1 MLKTRIKTGAI
12 LTVVVLLFLHFSYVP
27 YVLNIFAAL
36 LGTIGAYELFHAAD
50 CTDKLFPM
58 WSALLLA
65 AVFPFVMPFVPGNW
79 LIISMLLIAA
89 IFLFFIFAPQLE
101 SISFDYV
108 WKPFAS
114 SLTISIL
121 YSAIPILRKEK
132 YGFYYVCLVI
142 LTSVI
147 TEIAAYF
154 IGKAVGKHKVAPKV
168 SPGKTIEGCLGG
180 IFVTCV
186 LVLALSIIVVK
197 RKGIA
202 IRYATFICYIVL
214 ASLIGQIGDLSMS
227 LIKRTAGIK
236 DFGNLMP
243 GHGGVLDRF
252 DSQLFIAP
260 FTLMYSVLF
269 PFLCSR

>member
-12 LTVVVLLFLHFSYVP
+12 LTVVVLLFLHFSYLP

-36 LGTIGAYELFHAAD
+36 LSTIGAYELFRAAN
-50 CTDKLFPM
+50 CMDKRFPM

-65 AVFPFVMPFVPGNW
+65 AVFPFVVPLIPGNR
-79 LIISMLLIAA
+79 LIISALLVTALI
-89 IFLFFIFAPQLE
+89 LFFIFASRVENL
-101 SISFDYV
+101 SFART
-108 WKPFAS
+108 WKPFAV
-114 SLTISIL
+114 SLTISVL
-121 YSAIPILRKEK
+121 YSSIPILREERK
-132 YGFYYVCLVI
+132 GFYYVCLVI

-147 TEIAAYF
+147 TEVAAYF
-154 IGKAVGKHKVAPKV
+154 IGKAIGKHKVAPKV

-180 IFVTCV
+180 SAVTCI
-186 LVLALSIIVVK
+186 LVLIL
-197 RKGIA
+197 GIA
-202 IRYATFICYIVL
+202 VSRWKGFEIQYAPFTCYIIL

-227 LIKRTAGIK
+227 LIKRSAGIK

-260 FTLMYSVLF
+260 FTLLYSFLF
-269 PFLCSR
+269 PFFGGR